1 MANCCSLTVANTG
14 FGCTPIMEVV
24 EKFIEVSY
32 FKADGTINEIDLTD
46 TFNLAYF
53 TALVN
58 NADETLRWYPLPFVK
73 NMVDERADSDFETF
87 DDKTKI
93 ERQVGIRC
101 VKTMITTLGNNA
113 GAVSPQMVGKIN
125 DKKCKV
131 SGLFGITKSKQLVGE
146 MINDG
151 FLAPIRID
159 NGSISARLIK
169 TGSGATT
176 QKIDLAFDWHLDV
189 QDERLR
195 TLEADEMSTDIS
207 LLTGLLDVTAVYT
220 NVFASSMKMKLK
232 TIFGTAVNPV
242 LVEGIIAGDITLYNV
257 TESAAITILSVV
269 EDPEGNY
276 LINFSAPQN
285 DGDKV
290 RVTIVKDGYDFTAV
304 TANLAEIVD

>member
-1 MANCCSLTVANTG
+1 
-14 FGCTPIMEVV
+14 MEVV

-32 FKADGTINEIDLTD
+32 FKEDGTINEIDLSD

-93 ERQVGIRC
+93 ERQVGIRS

-159 NGSISARLIK
+159 NGSISAKLIK
-169 TGSGATT
+169 TGSGAVT
-176 QKIDLAFDWHLDV
+176 QKIDLSFDWHIDV

-207 LLTGLLDVTAVYT
+207 LLNGLLDVTSTYT
-220 NVFASSMKMKLK
+220 AIGQTSFKATLK
-232 TIFGTAVNPV
+232 TIYGSYLTPV
-242 LVEGIIAGDITLYNV
+242 LVEGLLAADMALYNV
-257 TESAAITILSVV
+257 TDSAS
-269 EDPEGNY
+269 
-276 LINFSAPQN
+276 
-285 DGDKV
+285 
-290 RVTIVKDGYDFTAV
+290 VTITSIAESPDGTYQINYASQTVADVLRLTITKDGYNFAAV
-304 TANLAEIVD
+304 TTNTITVA

>member
-1 MANCCSLTVANTG
+1 
-14 FGCTPIMEVV
+14 MEVV

-32 FKADGTINEIDLTD
+32 FKEDGTINEIDLTD

-58 NADETLRWYPLPFVK
+58 NADETLRWFPLPFVK

-93 ERQVGIRC
+93 ERQVGIRS

-159 NGSISARLIK
+159 NGSISAKLIK
-169 TGSGATT
+169 TGSGAVT
-176 QKIDLAFDWHLDV
+176 QKIDLSFDWHIDV

-207 LLTGLLDVTAVYT
+207 LLNGLLDVTSTYT
-220 NVFASSMKMKLK
+220 AIGQTSFKATLK
-232 TIFGTAVNPV
+232 TIYGSYLTPV
-242 LVEGIIAGDITLYNV
+242 LVEGLLAADMALYNV
-257 TESAAITILSVV
+257 TDSAS
-269 EDPEGNY
+269 
-276 LINFSAPQN
+276 
-285 DGDKV
+285 
-290 RVTIVKDGYDFTAV
+290 VTITSIAESPDGTYQINYASQTVADVLRLTITKDGYNFAAV
-304 TANLAEIVD
+304 TTNTITVA

>member
-32 FKADGTINEIDLTD
+32 FKNDGTINEIDLTD

-93 ERQVGIRC
+93 ERQVGIRS

-151 FLAPIRID
+151 YLAPIRID
-159 NGSISARLIK
+159 NGSISAKLIK

-195 TLEADEMSTDIS
+195 TIEPNEMSTDIS
-207 LLTGLLDVTAVYT
+207 LLNGLLDVTSTYSAIGQT
-220 NVFASSMKMKLK
+220 SFKATLK
-232 TIFGTAVNPV
+232 TQYGSFLNPV
-242 LVEGIIAGDITLYNV
+242 LVEGLVAGDMALYNV
-257 TESAAITILSVV
+257 TDSASVTITSIAESPDGT
-269 EDPEGNY
+269 Y
-276 LINFSAPQN
+276 QINFASQTVA
-285 DGDKV
+285 DV
-290 RVTIVKDGYDFTAV
+290 LRLTINKNGYNFAAV
-304 TANLAEIVD
+304 TANTITI

>member
-58 NADETLRWYPLPFVK
+58 DADETLRWYPLPFVK
-73 NMVDERADSDFETF
+73 NMVDERADSDFESF
-87 DDKTKI
+87 DDKTRI
-93 ERQVGIRC
+93 ERQVGIRS
-101 VKTMITTLGNNA
+101 VKTIITTLGNNA

-131 SGLFGITKSKQLVGE
+131 SGLFGVTKSKQLVGE

-159 NGSISARLIK
+159 NGSLMAILVK
-169 TGSGATT
+169 TGSGAIT
-176 QKIDLAFDWHLDV
+176 QKINLGFDWHIDV

-195 TLEADEMSTDIS
+195 TLEADEMTTDIS
-207 LLTGLLDVTAVYT
+207 LLNGLLDVTSVYSAIGQT
-220 NVFASSMKMKLK
+220 SFKATLK
-232 TIFGTAVNPV
+232 TIFGTFVNPL
-242 LVEGIIAGDITLYNV
+242 LVEGLVAGDMALYNV
-257 TESAAITILSVV
+257 TDSA
-269 EDPEGNY
+269 N
-276 LINFSAPQN
+276 
-285 DGDKV
+285 
-290 RVTIVKDGYDFTAV
+290 VTITSAVEAPDGTYTISYASQTVADVLRLTITKDGFDFTAV
-304 TANLAEIVD
+304 TANTITI

>member
-32 FKADGTINEIDLTD
+32 FKEDGTINEIDLTD

-58 NADETLRWYPLPFVK
+58 NADENLRWYPLPFVK

-93 ERQVGIRC
+93 ERQVGIRS

-159 NGSISARLIK
+159 NGSISAKLIK
-169 TGSGATT
+169 TGSGAVT
-176 QKIDLAFDWHLDV
+176 QKIDLSFDWHIDV

-207 LLTGLLDVTAVYT
+207 LLNGLLDVTATYSAIGQT
-220 NVFASSMKMKLK
+220 SFKATLK
-232 TIFGTAVNPV
+232 TQYGSYLNPV
-242 LVEGIIAGDITLYNV
+242 LVEGLVAGDMALYNV
-257 TESAAITILSVV
+257 TDSASVTISSAV
-269 EDPEGNY
+269 ENPDGTY
-276 LINFSAPQN
+276 LISFASQTVA
-285 DGDKV
+285 DV
-290 RVTIVKDGYDFTAV
+290 LRLTITKDGYNFDAV
-304 TANLAEIVD
+304 TAATITIV

>member
-32 FKADGTINEIDLTD
+32 FKEDGTINEIDLTD

-93 ERQVGIRC
+93 ERQVGIRS

-146 MINDG
+146 MINTG
-151 FLAPIRID
+151 YLAPIRID

-207 LLTGLLDVTAVYT
+207 LLNGLLDVTSTYSAIGQT
-220 NVFASSMKMKLK
+220 SFKATLK
-232 TIFGTAVNPV
+232 TQYGSFLNPV
-242 LVEGIIAGDITLYNV
+242 LVEGLVAGDMALYNV
-257 TESAAITILSVV
+257 TDSGA
-269 EDPEGNY
+269 
-276 LINFSAPQN
+276 
-285 DGDKV
+285 
-290 RVTIVKDGYDFTAV
+290 VTITSIAESPDGTYQINYASQTVTDVLRLTITKDGYNFAAV
-304 TANLAEIVD
+304 TTNTITI

>member
-1 MANCCSLTVANTG
+1 
-14 FGCTPIMEVV
+14 MEVV

-32 FKADGTINEIDLTD
+32 FKEDGTINEIDLTD

-93 ERQVGIRC
+93 ERQVGIRS

-146 MINDG
+146 MINTG
-151 FLAPIRID
+151 YLAPIRID

-207 LLTGLLDVTAVYT
+207 LLNGLLDVTSTYSAIGQT
-220 NVFASSMKMKLK
+220 SFKATLK
-232 TIFGTAVNPV
+232 TQYGSFLNPI
-242 LVEGIIAGDITLYNV
+242 LVEGLVAGDMALYNV
-257 TESAAITILSVV
+257 TDSASVTITSIAESPDGT
-269 EDPEGNY
+269 Y
-276 LINFSAPQN
+276 QINFASQTVA
-285 DGDKV
+285 DV
-290 RVTIVKDGYDFTAV
+290 LRLTITKDGYNFAAV
-304 TANLAEIVD
+304 TTNTITI

>member
-32 FKADGTINEIDLTD
+32 FKNDGTINEIDLTD

-93 ERQVGIRC
+93 ERQVGIRS

-151 FLAPIRID
+151 YLAPIRID
-159 NGSISARLIK
+159 NGSISAKLIK

-207 LLTGLLDVTAVYT
+207 LLNGLLDVTSTYSAIGQT
-220 NVFASSMKMKLK
+220 SFKATLK
-232 TIFGTAVNPV
+232 TQYGSFLNPV
-242 LVEGIIAGDITLYNV
+242 LVEGLVAGDMALYNV
-257 TESAAITILSVV
+257 TDSASVTITTAIESPDGTYTISYASQSAADVLRLTIS
-269 EDPEGNY
+269 
-276 LINFSAPQN
+276 
-285 DGDKV
+285 
-290 RVTIVKDGYDFTAV
+290 KDGYDFTAV
-304 TANLAEIVD
+304 TANTITI

>member
-58 NADETLRWYPLPFVK
+58 DADETLRWYPLPFVK
-73 NMVDERADSDFETF
+73 NMVDERADSDFESF
-87 DDKTKI
+87 DDKTRI
-93 ERQVGIRC
+93 ERQVGIRS
-101 VKTMITTLGNNA
+101 VKTIITTLGNNA

-131 SGLFGITKSKQLVGE
+131 SGLFGVTKSKQLVGE

-159 NGSISARLIK
+159 NGSLMAILVK
-169 TGSGATT
+169 TGSGAIT
-176 QKIDLAFDWHLDV
+176 QKINLGFDWHIDV

-195 TLEADEMSTDIS
+195 TLEADEMTTDIS
-207 LLTGLLDVTAVYT
+207 LLNGLLDVTSVYSAIGQT
-220 NVFASSMKMKLK
+220 SFKATLK
-232 TIFGTAVNPV
+232 TIFGTFVNPL
-242 LVEGIIAGDITLYNV
+242 LVEGLVAGDMALYNV
-257 TESAAITILSVV
+257 TDSA
-269 EDPEGNY
+269 N
-276 LINFSAPQN
+276 
-285 DGDKV
+285 
-290 RVTIVKDGYDFTAV
+290 VTITSAVEAPDGTYTISYASQTVADVLRLTVTKDGFDFTAV
-304 TANLAEIVD
+304 TANTITI

>member
-32 FKADGTINEIDLTD
+32 FKEDGTINEIDLTD

-53 TALVN
+53 TNLVN
-58 NADETLRWYPLPFVK
+58 DADETLRWYPLPFVK
-73 NMVDERADSDFETF
+73 NMVDERADSDFESF
-87 DDKTKI
+87 DDKTRI
-93 ERQVGIRC
+93 ERQVGIRS
-101 VKTMITTLGNNA
+101 VKTIITTLGNNA

-159 NGSISARLIK
+159 NGSLSAILVK
-169 TGSGATT
+169 TGSGAIT
-176 QKIDLAFDWHLDV
+176 QKINLGFDWHIDV

-195 TLEADEMSTDIS
+195 TLEADEMTTDIS
-207 LLTGLLDVTAVYT
+207 LINGLLDVTSTYSAIGQT
-220 NVFASSMKMKLK
+220 SFKATLK
-232 TIFGTAVNPV
+232 TIFGTVLNPV
-242 LVEGIIAGDITLYNV
+242 LVEGLVAGDMALYNI
-257 TESAAITILSVV
+257 TDSANVAITTAV
-269 EDPEGNY
+269 E
-276 LINFSAPQN
+276 AP
-285 DGDKV
+285 DGTY
-290 RVTIVKDGYDFTAV
+290 TISYASQTVADELRLTITKDGFDFTAV
-304 TANLAEIVD
+304 TANTITI

>member
-58 NADETLRWYPLPFVK
+58 DADETLRWYPLPFVK
-73 NMVDERADSDFETF
+73 NMVDERADSDFESF
-87 DDKTKI
+87 DDKTRI
-93 ERQVGIRC
+93 ERQVGIRS
-101 VKTMITTLGNNA
+101 VKTIITTLGNNA

-151 FLAPIRID
+151 YLAPIRID
-159 NGSISARLIK
+159 NGSLMAILVK
-169 TGSGATT
+169 TGSGAIT
-176 QKIDLAFDWHLDV
+176 QKINLGFDWHIDV

-195 TLEADEMSTDIS
+195 TLEADEMTTDIS
-207 LLTGLLDVTAVYT
+207 LLNGLLDVTSVYSAIGQT
-220 NVFASSMKMKLK
+220 SFKATLK
-232 TIFGTAVNPV
+232 TIFGTFVNPL
-242 LVEGIIAGDITLYNV
+242 LVEGLVAGDMALYNI
-257 TESAAITILSVV
+257 TDSA
-269 EDPEGNY
+269 N
-276 LINFSAPQN
+276 
-285 DGDKV
+285 
-290 RVTIVKDGYDFTAV
+290 VTITSAVEAPDGTYTISYATQTVADVLRLTITKDGFDFTAV
-304 TANLAEIVD
+304 TANTITI

>member
-32 FKADGTINEIDLTD
+32 FKNDGTINEIDLTD

-93 ERQVGIRC
+93 ERQVGIRS

-151 FLAPIRID
+151 YLAPIRID
-159 NGSISARLIK
+159 NGSISAKLIK

-195 TLEADEMSTDIS
+195 TIEPNEMSTDIS
-207 LLTGLLDVTAVYT
+207 LLNGLLDVTSTYSAIGQT
-220 NVFASSMKMKLK
+220 SFKATLK
-232 TIFGTAVNPV
+232 TQYGSFLNPV
-242 LVEGIIAGDITLYNV
+242 LVEGLVAGDMALYNV
-257 TESAAITILSVV
+257 TDSASVTITTAIESPDGTYTISYASQSAADVLRLTIS
-269 EDPEGNY
+269 
-276 LINFSAPQN
+276 
-285 DGDKV
+285 
-290 RVTIVKDGYDFTAV
+290 KDGYDFTAV
-304 TANLAEIVD
+304 TANTITI

>member
-1 MANCCSLTVANTG
+1 
-14 FGCTPIMEVV
+14 MEVV

-32 FKADGTINEIDLTD
+32 FKEDGTINEIDLTD

-93 ERQVGIRC
+93 ERQVGIRS

-146 MINDG
+146 MINTG
-151 FLAPIRID
+151 YLAPIRID

-207 LLTGLLDVTAVYT
+207 LLNGLLDVTSTYSAIGQT
-220 NVFASSMKMKLK
+220 SFKATLK
-232 TIFGTAVNPV
+232 TQYGSFLNPV
-242 LVEGIIAGDITLYNV
+242 LVEGLVAGDMALYNV
-257 TESAAITILSVV
+257 TDSASVTITSIAESPDGT
-269 EDPEGNY
+269 Y
-276 LINFSAPQN
+276 QINFASQTVA
-285 DGDKV
+285 DV
-290 RVTIVKDGYDFTAV
+290 LRLTITKDGYNFAAV
-304 TANLAEIVD
+304 TTNTITI

>member
-93 ERQVGIRC
+93 ERQVGIRS

-151 FLAPIRID
+151 YLAPIRID
-159 NGSISARLIK
+159 NGSISAKLIK

-207 LLTGLLDVTAVYT
+207 LLNGLLDVTSTYSAIGQT
-220 NVFASSMKMKLK
+220 SFKATLK
-232 TIFGTAVNPV
+232 TQYGSYLNPV
-242 LVEGIIAGDITLYNV
+242 LVEGLVAGDMALYNV
-257 TESAAITILSVV
+257 TDSASVTITTAIESPDGTYTISYASQSAADVLRLTIT
-269 EDPEGNY
+269 
-276 LINFSAPQN
+276 
-285 DGDKV
+285 
-290 RVTIVKDGYDFTAV
+290 KDGYDFTAV
-304 TANLAEIVD
+304 TANTITI

>member
-32 FKADGTINEIDLTD
+32 FKEDGTINEIDLTD

-58 NADETLRWYPLPFVK
+58 DADKTLRWYPLPFVK
-73 NMVDERADSDFETF
+73 NMVDERADSDFESF
-87 DDKTKI
+87 DDKTRI
-93 ERQVGIRC
+93 ERQVGIRS
-101 VKTMITTLGNNA
+101 VKTIITTLGNNA

-131 SGLFGITKSKQLVGE
+131 SGLFGVTKSKQLVGE

-159 NGSISARLIK
+159 NGSLSAILVK
-169 TGSGATT
+169 TGSGAIT
-176 QKIDLAFDWHLDV
+176 QKINLGFDWHIDV

-195 TLEADEMSTDIS
+195 TLEADEMTTDIS
-207 LLTGLLDVTAVYT
+207 LINGLLDVTSTYSAIGQT
-220 NVFASSMKMKLK
+220 SFKATLK
-232 TIFGTAVNPV
+232 TIFGTVLNPV
-242 LVEGIIAGDITLYNV
+242 LVEGLVAGDMALYNITDSNSV
-257 TESAAITILSVV
+257 AITTAV
-269 EDPEGNY
+269 E
-276 LINFSAPQN
+276 AP
-285 DGDKV
+285 DGTY
-290 RVTIVKDGYDFTAV
+290 TISYASQTVADVLRLTITKDGFDFTAV
-304 TANLAEIVD
+304 TANTITI

>member
-32 FKADGTINEIDLTD
+32 FKEDGTINEIDLTD

-58 NADETLRWYPLPFVK
+58 DADETLRWYPLPFVK
-73 NMVDERADSDFETF
+73 NMVDERADSDFESF
-87 DDKTKI
+87 DDKTRI
-93 ERQVGIRC
+93 ERQVGIRS
-101 VKTMITTLGNNA
+101 VKTIITTLGNNA

-159 NGSISARLIK
+159 NGSLSAILVK
-169 TGSGATT
+169 TGSGAIT
-176 QKIDLAFDWHLDV
+176 QKINLGFDWHIDV

-195 TLEADEMSTDIS
+195 TLEADEMTTDIS
-207 LLTGLLDVTAVYT
+207 IINGLLDVTSIYSAIGQT
-220 NVFASSMKMKLK
+220 SFKATLK
-232 TIFGTAVNPV
+232 TIFGTVLNPV
-242 LVEGIIAGDITLYNV
+242 LVEGLVAGDMALYNITDSNSV
-257 TESAAITILSVV
+257 AITTAV
-269 EDPEGNY
+269 E
-276 LINFSAPQN
+276 AP
-285 DGDKV
+285 DGTY
-290 RVTIVKDGYDFTAV
+290 TISYASQTVADVLRLTITKDGFDFTAV
-304 TANLAEIVD
+304 TANTITI

>member
-32 FKADGTINEIDLTD
+32 FKNDGTINEIDLTD

-58 NADETLRWYPLPFVK
+58 DADETLRWYPLPFVK
-73 NMVDERADSDFETF
+73 NMVDERADSDFESF
-87 DDKTKI
+87 DDKTRI
-93 ERQVGIRC
+93 ERQVGIRS
-101 VKTMITTLGNNA
+101 VKTIITTLGNNA

-159 NGSISARLIK
+159 NGSLSAILVK
-169 TGSGATT
+169 TGSGAIT
-176 QKIDLAFDWHLDV
+176 QKINLGFDWHIDV

-195 TLEADEMSTDIS
+195 TLEADEMTTDIS
-207 LLTGLLDVTAVYT
+207 LINGLLDVTSTYSAIGQT
-220 NVFASSMKMKLK
+220 SFKATLK
-232 TIFGTAVNPV
+232 TIFGTVLNPV
-242 LVEGIIAGDITLYNV
+242 LVEGLVAGDMALYNITDSGNV
-257 TESAAITILSVV
+257 AITTAV
-269 EDPEGNY
+269 E
-276 LINFSAPQN
+276 AP
-285 DGDKV
+285 DGTY
-290 RVTIVKDGYDFTAV
+290 TISYASQTVADVLRLTITKDGYDFTAV
-304 TANLAEIVD
+304 TANTITI

>member
-1 MANCCSLTVANTG
+1 
-14 FGCTPIMEVV
+14 MEVV

-32 FKADGTINEIDLTD
+32 FKEDGTINEIDLTD

-93 ERQVGIRC
+93 ERQVGIRS

-151 FLAPIRID
+151 YLAPIRID

-207 LLTGLLDVTAVYT
+207 LLNGLLDVTSTYSAIGQT
-220 NVFASSMKMKLK
+220 SFKATLK
-232 TIFGTAVNPV
+232 TIFGTVLNPV
-242 LVEGIIAGDITLYNV
+242 LVEGLVAGDMALYNITDSANV
-257 TESAAITILSVV
+257 AITTAIEAPDGTYTISYASQSAADVLRLTIS
-269 EDPEGNY
+269 
-276 LINFSAPQN
+276 
-285 DGDKV
+285 
-290 RVTIVKDGYDFTAV
+290 KDGYDFTAV
-304 TANLAEIVD
+304 TANTITI

>member
-32 FKADGTINEIDLTD
+32 FKEDGTINEIDLTD

-58 NADETLRWYPLPFVK
+58 DADETLRWYPLPFVK
-73 NMVDERADSDFETF
+73 NMVDERADSDFESF
-87 DDKTKI
+87 DDKTRI
-93 ERQVGIRC
+93 ERQVGIRS
-101 VKTMITTLGNNA
+101 VKTIITTLGNNA

-159 NGSISARLIK
+159 NGSLSAILVK
-169 TGSGATT
+169 TGSGAIT
-176 QKIDLAFDWHLDV
+176 QKINLGFDWHIDV

-195 TLEADEMSTDIS
+195 TLEADEMTTDIS
-207 LLTGLLDVTAVYT
+207 IINGLLDVTSTYSAIGQT
-220 NVFASSMKMKLK
+220 SFKATLK
-232 TIFGTAVNPV
+232 TIFGTVLNPV
-242 LVEGIIAGDITLYNV
+242 LVEGLVAGDMALYNITDSNSV
-257 TESAAITILSVV
+257 AITTAV
-269 EDPEGNY
+269 E
-276 LINFSAPQN
+276 AP
-285 DGDKV
+285 DGTY
-290 RVTIVKDGYDFTAV
+290 TISYASQTVADVLRLTITKDGFDFTAV
-304 TANLAEIVD
+304 TANTITI

>member
-32 FKADGTINEIDLTD
+32 FKEDGTINEIDLTD

-93 ERQVGIRC
+93 ERQVGIRS

-151 FLAPIRID
+151 YLAPIRID
-159 NGSISARLIK
+159 NGSISAKLIK

-207 LLTGLLDVTAVYT
+207 LINGLLDVTSTYSAIGQT
-220 NVFASSMKMKLK
+220 SFKATLK
-232 TIFGTAVNPV
+232 TIFGTVLNPV
-242 LVEGIIAGDITLYNV
+242 LVEGLVAGDMALYNITDSANV
-257 TESAAITILSVV
+257 AITTAIEAPDGTYTISYASQSAADVLRLTIT
-269 EDPEGNY
+269 
-276 LINFSAPQN
+276 
-285 DGDKV
+285 
-290 RVTIVKDGYDFTAV
+290 KDGYDFTAV
-304 TANLAEIVD
+304 TANTITI

>member
-53 TALVN
+53 TNLVN
-58 NADETLRWYPLPFVK
+58 DADETLRWYPLPFVK
-73 NMVDERADSDFETF
+73 NMVDERADSDFESF
-87 DDKTKI
+87 DDKTRI
-93 ERQVGIRC
+93 ERQVGIRS
-101 VKTMITTLGNNA
+101 VKTIITTLGNNA

-131 SGLFGITKSKQLVGE
+131 SGLFGVTKSKQLVGE

-159 NGSISARLIK
+159 NGSLMAILVK
-169 TGSGATT
+169 TGSGAIT
-176 QKIDLAFDWHLDV
+176 QKINLGFDWHIDV

-195 TLEADEMSTDIS
+195 TLEADEMTTDIS
-207 LLTGLLDVTAVYT
+207 LLNGLLDVTSTYSAIGQT
-220 NVFASSMKMKLK
+220 SFKATLK
-232 TIFGTAVNPV
+232 TIFGTVLNPL
-242 LVEGIIAGDITLYNV
+242 LVEGLVAGDMALYNI
-257 TESAAITILSVV
+257 TDSA
-269 EDPEGNY
+269 N
-276 LINFSAPQN
+276 
-285 DGDKV
+285 
-290 RVTIVKDGYDFTAV
+290 VTITSAVEAPDGTYTISYASQTVADVLRLTVSKDGYDFTAV
-304 TANLAEIVD
+304 TANTITI

>member
-1 MANCCSLTVANTG
+1 
-14 FGCTPIMEVV
+14 MEVV

-32 FKADGTINEIDLTD
+32 FKEDGTINEIDLTD

-93 ERQVGIRC
+93 ERQVGIRS

-146 MINDG
+146 MINTG
-151 FLAPIRID
+151 YLAPIRID

-207 LLTGLLDVTAVYT
+207 LLNGLLDVTSTY
-220 NVFASSMKMKLK
+220 SSIGQTSFKATLK
-232 TIFGTAVNPV
+232 TQYGSFLNPV
-242 LVEGIIAGDITLYNV
+242 LVEGLVAGDMALYNV
-257 TESAAITILSVV
+257 TDSAS
-269 EDPEGNY
+269 
-276 LINFSAPQN
+276 
-285 DGDKV
+285 
-290 RVTIVKDGYDFTAV
+290 VTITSIAESPDGTYQINYASQTVADVLRLTITKDGYNFAAV
-304 TANLAEIVD
+304 TTNTITI

>member
-24 EKFIEVSY
+24 EKFIEVSF
-32 FKADGTINEIDLTD
+32 FKADGTINEIDLSD

-73 NMVDERADSDFETF
+73 NMIDERADSDFESF
-87 DDKTKI
+87 DDKTRI
-93 ERQVGIRC
+93 ERQVGIRS
-101 VKTMITTLGNNA
+101 VKTIITTLGNNA

-131 SGLFGITKSKQLVGE
+131 SGLFGVTKSKQLVGE

-159 NGSISARLIK
+159 NGSLMAILVK
-169 TGSGATT
+169 TGSGAIT
-176 QKIDLAFDWHLDV
+176 QKINLGFDWHIDV

-195 TLEADEMSTDIS
+195 TLEADEMTTDIS
-207 LLTGLLDVTAVYT
+207 LLNGLLDVTSVYSAIGQT
-220 NVFASSMKMKLK
+220 SFKATLK
-232 TIFGTAVNPV
+232 TIFGTFVNPL
-242 LVEGIIAGDITLYNV
+242 LVEGLVAGDMALYNV
-257 TESAAITILSVV
+257 TDSA
-269 EDPEGNY
+269 N
-276 LINFSAPQN
+276 
-285 DGDKV
+285 
-290 RVTIVKDGYDFTAV
+290 VTITSAVEAPDGTYTISYASQTVADVLRLTITKDGFDFTAV
-304 TANLAEIVD
+304 TANTITI

>member
-1 MANCCSLTVANTG
+1 
-14 FGCTPIMEVV
+14 
-24 EKFIEVSY
+24 
-32 FKADGTINEIDLTD
+32 
-46 TFNLAYF
+46 
-53 TALVN
+53 
-58 NADETLRWYPLPFVK
+58 
-73 NMVDERADSDFETF
+73 MVDERADSDFETF

-93 ERQVGIRC
+93 ERQVGIRS

-146 MINDG
+146 MINTG

-207 LLTGLLDVTAVYT
+207 LLNGLLDVTSTYSAIGQT
-220 NVFASSMKMKLK
+220 SFKATLK
-232 TIFGTAVNPV
+232 TQYGSFLNPI
-242 LVEGIIAGDITLYNV
+242 LVEGLVAGDMALYNV
-257 TESAAITILSVV
+257 TDSASVTITSIAESPDGT
-269 EDPEGNY
+269 Y
-276 LINFSAPQN
+276 QINFASQTVA
-285 DGDKV
+285 DLL
-290 RVTIVKDGYDFTAV
+290 RLTITKDGYNFAAV
-304 TANLAEIVD
+304 TTNTITI

>member
-32 FKADGTINEIDLTD
+32 FKEDGTINEIDLTD

-93 ERQVGIRC
+93 ERQVGIRS

-146 MINDG
+146 MINTG
-151 FLAPIRID
+151 YLAPIRID

-207 LLTGLLDVTAVYT
+207 LLNGLLDVTSTYSAIGQT
-220 NVFASSMKMKLK
+220 SFKATLK
-232 TIFGTAVNPV
+232 TQYGSFLNPI
-242 LVEGIIAGDITLYNV
+242 LVEGLVAGDMALYNV
-257 TESAAITILSVV
+257 TDSASVTITSIAESPDGT
-269 EDPEGNY
+269 Y
-276 LINFSAPQN
+276 QINFASQTVA
-285 DGDKV
+285 DV
-290 RVTIVKDGYDFTAV
+290 LRLTITKDGYNFAAV
-304 TANLAEIVD
+304 TTNTITI

>member
-32 FKADGTINEIDLTD
+32 FKEDGTINEIDLSD

-58 NADETLRWYPLPFVK
+58 DADETLRWYPLPFVK
-73 NMVDERADSDFETF
+73 NMVDERADSDFESF
-87 DDKTKI
+87 DDKTRI
-93 ERQVGIRC
+93 ERQVGIRS
-101 VKTMITTLGNNA
+101 VKTIITTLGNNA

-159 NGSISARLIK
+159 NGSLSAILVK
-169 TGSGATT
+169 TGSGAIT
-176 QKIDLAFDWHLDV
+176 QKINLGFDWHIDV

-195 TLEADEMSTDIS
+195 TLEADEMTTDIS
-207 LLTGLLDVTAVYT
+207 LINGLLDVTSTYSAIGQT
-220 NVFASSMKMKLK
+220 SFKATLK
-232 TIFGTAVNPV
+232 TIFGTVLNPV
-242 LVEGIIAGDITLYNV
+242 LVEGLVAGDMALYNITDSGNV
-257 TESAAITILSVV
+257 AITTAV
-269 EDPEGNY
+269 E
-276 LINFSAPQN
+276 AP
-285 DGDKV
+285 DGTY
-290 RVTIVKDGYDFTAV
+290 TISYASQTVADVLRLTITKDGFDFTAV
-304 TANLAEIVD
+304 TANTITI